1 MMQKEHECGCVE
13 EKTGDNWVWVKRITT
28 CKEHYDDTN
37 FKMNMEKLLAINDC
51 SVCTKLKSYARMRSE
66 NADHAWCESHRQL
79 LKDLLK

>member
-37 FKMNMEKLLAINDC
+37 FKMNMEKLLAIND
-51 SVCTKLKSYARMRSE
+51 
-66 NADHAWCESHRQL
+66 
-79 LKDLLK
+79 